1 MASPGISGKK
11 IPAYVHNL
19 VTGTNITFK
28 FYPEE
33 VEDTHSSSFS
43 QKEILGRSTPLLA
56 YSGGGPR
63 EVSFSVILHDDFC
76 DDGIINTVNKL
87 KGLTYPEYDSGVVP
101 PECYVRLGSSV
112 YFTGQCTNVSVS
124 WQPPFRSIRDD
135 NSTYTR
141 ADVSMSFLVGHE
153 KAKSASEVE
162 RRGD

>member
-87 KGLTYPEYDSGVVP
+87 KGLGITFKTVDIDV
-101 PECYVRLGSSV
+101 
-112 YFTGQCTNVSVS
+112 
-124 WQPPFRSIRDD
+124 D
-135 NSTYTR
+135 NIVINPNQLELKFEKKFVKNYK
-141 ADVSMSFLVGHE
+141 SF
-153 KAKSASEVE
+153 KQF
-162 RRGD
+162 